1 MRFNYIFGIFF
12 FLFLSCKKEDKVDKI
27 PNETSTMQDVE
38 GNVYATVK
46 IGNQW
51 WMAENLKVK
60 KFSDGSLINEIAIS
74 VNDSVW
80 ENTSEGAFCSIDSRY
95 GLLYNWNAVSDTKK
109 IAPDGWHIPTDEEWK
124 TLEKT
129 LGMSDNET
137 NGLAWRGSNVGL
149 LLMKTSIEWMNPIE
163 IYTSKEGFNA
173 IPSGCRVFNG
183 NVNNENN
190 TAFFWTSSEY
200 NNQAWYRYL
209 DSQNKGVYRQFTH
222 KNYGF
227 SIRCIKD

>member
-12 FLFLSCKKEDKVDKI
+12 FIFLSCKKEDKVDKI

-60 KFSDGSLINEIAIS
+60 KYSDGSSINEIAIAE
-74 VNDSVW
+74 NDSVW

-95 GLLYNWNAVSDTKK
+95 GLLYNWNAASDTKK
-109 IAPDGWHIPTDEEWK
+109 IAPDGWHIPSDEEWK

-137 NGLAWRGSNVGL
+137 NALTWRGSNVGL
-149 LLMKTSIEWMNPIE
+149 LLMKTSIEWVNPIE
-163 IYTSKEGFNA
+163 IYTSPEGFNA

-190 TAFFWTSSEY
+190 TAFFWTSSE
-200 NNQAWYRYL
+200 NNSKAWYRYL
-209 DSQNKGVYRQFTH
+209 DSRNKGVYRQFTY